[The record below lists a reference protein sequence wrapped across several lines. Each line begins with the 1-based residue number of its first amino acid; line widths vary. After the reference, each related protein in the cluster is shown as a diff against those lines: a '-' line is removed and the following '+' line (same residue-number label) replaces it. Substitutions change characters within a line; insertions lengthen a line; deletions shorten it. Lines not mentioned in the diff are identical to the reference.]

1 MTIHNSTLETES
13 VLAQIP
19 ILIPSLHPD
28 ENLLRLLNDFR
39 TSTADILHIIVVD
52 DGSGHEY
59 GEIFETAKTEYDCHV
74 LTHHVNQGKGR
85 ALKTAFRYALETFPD
100 CIGVVTVDA
109 DGQHAV
115 HDVFACMRKLA
126 EQPGHFILGSR
137 SFSGDDVPLKS
148 SFGNKLTNKV
158 LRMASGMAIEDTQT
172 GLRAIPRFFLQT
184 LEHVPGERYE
194 FEMNMLLEC
203 SVQRIPITQV
213 PIQTIYLEGN
223 KASHFRPVFD
233 SLKIYA
239 VFLKYLLSALASF
252 LLDIAV
258 FSLLVFVLK
267 GAIPVHY
274 ILISTIMARLVSAI
288 FNYVVNK
295 NLVFQ
300 AKQGK
305 GTALKYYTLALLQM
319 IASGLLVT
327 YIYAAIPAAGEP
339 LVKVLVDT
347 VLFFLSFYIQRK
359 WVFANQAAK

>member
-1 MTIHNSTLETES
+1 MTVHNSNGQTES
-13 VLAQIP
+13 VLERIP

-28 ENLLRLLNDFR
+28 ENLLQLLKDFR
-39 TSTADILHIIVVD
+39 TSTAELLTIIVID
-52 DGSGHEY
+52 DGSGVDYEEIFAKAKDEY
-59 GEIFETAKTEYDCHV
+59 GCHI
-74 LTHHVNQGKGR
+74 LTHSINQGKGR
-85 ALKTAFRYALETFPD
+85 ALKTAFRYVRETLPD

-115 HDVFACMRKLA
+115 KDVFACMRKLA
-126 EQPGHFILGSR
+126 EQPQHFILGSR
-137 SFSGDDVPLKS
+137 SFNGNDVPLKS

-158 LRMASGMAIEDTQT
+158 LRMTSGIAVEDTQT
-172 GLRAIPRFFLQT
+172 GLRAIPQFFLQA
-184 LEHVPGERYE
+184 LENVPGERYE

-203 SVQRIPITQV
+203 SVRRIPIIQV

-252 LLDIAV
+252 LLDIAA

-267 GAIPVHY
+267 GAVPVHY
-274 ILISTIMARLVSAI
+274 IFVSTILARLISSM

-295 NLVFQ
+295 NLVF
-300 AKQGK
+300 KGDK
-305 GTALKYYTLALLQM
+305 GRGTAVKYYALALLQM

-327 YIYAAIPAAGEP
+327 YIYAAIPAVGET

-347 VLFFLSFYIQRK
+347 GLFFASFYIQKK